1 MNHDRLKPL
10 YLEPFGDQTMG
21 VEFSGAYAWSCAH
34 RHLLLNADGHMI
46 LLDDHLFQSL
56 LGQKPEEDLYIK
68 LLQRDFAHFGGQKKT
83 NPRFRDQIRPTFFMI
98 DLTNRCNMN
107 CIYCLRDG
115 DTVRNP
121 RIISE
126 EMIRKVCVY
135 IAENC
140 KRNQIDHIMVQPW
153 GGEPLLEKQKIWLLQ
168 DELAR
173 HGVDARLTIET
184 NGLLLDET
192 TIQELYGR
200 KISVSV
206 SIDGFQ
212 SLHDSQRVLAGGR
225 PTHKHVEDTIR
236 RLQNVYGDDIS
247 IIATVTRHSAPC
259 LEQML
264 DYFAR
269 DLHLKN
275 IKINYVHKSSFQ
287 ENSGLCLNAD
297 EISRCAARIFDRILE
312 FQKEGVCISEYNLWI
327 RVMNL
332 LTGKM
337 LDICS
342 SSGCSGGRRMIT
354 FDINGDIFPCDV
366 TDYPEE
372 RMGNIDT
379 HPDLHRLIQES
390 AAQMNY
396 FKEKKAPECSVCPW
410 HVYCQGGCTVH
421 TKCAG
426 VLPGQIDQIE
436 CSVNRT
442 LYPRIIRLILERPD
456 LINGLSDSRLLEVL

>member
-68 LLQRDFAHFGGQKKT
+68 LLQRDFAHFGGQKK
-83 NPRFRDQIRPTFFMI
+83 NESPFQRSDPSYFFHDRFDKPLQHELYLLPSGRRYGPD
-98 DLTNRCNMN
+98 
-107 CIYCLRDG
+107 
-115 DTVRNP
+115 P

-225 PTHKHVEDTIR
+225 PTHKHVEDAIR

-275 IKINYVHKSSFQ
+275 IK
-287 ENSGLCLNAD
+287 
-297 EISRCAARIFDRILE
+297 
-312 FQKEGVCISEYNLWI
+312 
-327 RVMNL
+327 
-332 LTGKM
+332 
-337 LDICS
+337 
-342 SSGCSGGRRMIT
+342 
-354 FDINGDIFPCDV
+354 
-366 TDYPEE
+366 
-372 RMGNIDT
+372 
-379 HPDLHRLIQES
+379 
-390 AAQMNY
+390 
-396 FKEKKAPECSVCPW
+396 
-410 HVYCQGGCTVH
+410 
-421 TKCAG
+421 
-426 VLPGQIDQIE
+426 DQL
-436 CSVNRT
+436 RA
-442 LYPRIIRLILERPD
+442 
-456 LINGLSDSRLLEVL
+456 

>member
-1 MNHDRLKPL
+1 MNHDWINPV
-10 YLEPFGDQTMG
+10 YLEPFQDQIMG
-21 VEFSGAYAWSCAH
+21 VEFSGGYAWSYAH
-34 RHLLLNADGHMI
+34 RHLLLSTDGHMI

-56 LGQKPEEDLYIK
+56 LRQKPEEDLCIK
-68 LLQRDFAHFGGQKKT
+68 LLQRGFAHFCGQKRSDT
-83 NPRFRDQIRPTFFMI
+83 RFQDQIRPTFFMI

-126 EMIRKVCVY
+126 KMIRKVCAY

-168 DELAR
+168 DELAC
-173 HGVDARLTIET
+173 HGIDARLTIET

-192 TIQELYGR
+192 TIQELYDR

-212 SLHDSQRVLAGGR
+212 SLHDSQRVLAGGKS
-225 PTHKHVEDTIR
+225 THKNVEHAIR
-236 RLQNVYGDDIS
+236 RLQNIYGDDVS
-247 IIATVTRHSAPC
+247 IIATVTRHSVSC

-264 DYFAR
+264 DYFAG

-287 ENSGLCLNAD
+287 DNSGLCLNAD
-297 EISRCAARIFDRILE
+297 EISRCAARILDRILVLQE
-312 FQKEGVCISEYNLWI
+312 EGLCISEYNLWI
-327 RVMNL
+327 RIMNL
-332 LTGKM
+332 LTGRK

-342 SSGCSGGRRMIT
+342 SRGCSGGRRMIA

-379 HPDLHRLIQES
+379 HPDLHHLIQKAS
-390 AAQMNY
+390 AQMNY
-396 FKEKKAPECSVCPW
+396 FKEKTAPECSICPW
-410 HVYCQGGCTVH
+410 HAYCRGGCTVH

-436 CSVNRT
+436 CSVNRA
-442 LYPRIIRLILERPD
+442 LYPRIVKLILERPD
-456 LINGLSDSRLLEVL
+456 MINRLADSRILEMR